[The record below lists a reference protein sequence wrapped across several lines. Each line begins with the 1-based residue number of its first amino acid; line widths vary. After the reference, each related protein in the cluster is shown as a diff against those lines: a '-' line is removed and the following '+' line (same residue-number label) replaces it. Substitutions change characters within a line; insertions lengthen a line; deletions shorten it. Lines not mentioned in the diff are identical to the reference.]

1 MRHSDGLSRSS
12 GRDLSRARRVRGVV
26 LSLSFA
32 VGVTGVWWAG
42 DPRSEP
48 DSRPSA
54 GPLVEVGP
62 ARAARAPGS
71 GGLPSQGTELAHF
84 GAASKTSPTPASAE
98 RPPSHYSA
106 ERLASPDA
114 GEFDPE
120 NPAHLEAAGRRA
132 WTIGRL
138 EDAAEFFQRALANRE
153 LRLGP
158 DDPSVAHT
166 LRLLG
171 GVYADQ
177 HRYVD
182 AEAAYQRAI
191 VINEGGGSRSVL
203 AAAVLYDLALLHRS
217 QGRSMEALPL
227 LEAALDIELDLW
239 GPQHPNV
246 AARLAA
252 LGLLHRQQG
261 HYDEAEPYLE
271 QSLLVREQIYRR
283 DHPETTGALTSL
295 AQLYRQQ
302 KRYAEAED
310 LFRRALEVHEGMS
323 DQPRVAMDLA
333 NLSVLYLSDAQF
345 AQAQPVFERALRI
358 EDENQWSVTPQVSVG
373 LDQLARVADAEGR
386 QDEAEE
392 IYEWAFDA
400 SQRVL
405 GSESANTAFLR
416 NQYIQYLRSL
426 GRDEDADRLEKS

>member
-1 MRHSDGLSRSS
+1 
-12 GRDLSRARRVRGVV
+12 
-26 LSLSFA
+26 
-32 VGVTGVWWAG
+32 
-42 DPRSEP
+42 
-48 DSRPSA
+48 
-54 GPLVEVGP
+54 
-62 ARAARAPGS
+62 
-71 GGLPSQGTELAHF
+71 
-84 GAASKTSPTPASAE
+84 
-98 RPPSHYSA
+98 
-106 ERLASPDA
+106 
-114 GEFDPE
+114 
-120 NPAHLEAAGRRA
+120 
-132 WTIGRL
+132 
-138 EDAAEFFQRALANRE
+138 
-153 LRLGP
+153 
-158 DDPSVAHT
+158 
-166 LRLLG
+166 
-171 GVYADQ
+171 
-177 HRYVD
+177 
-182 AEAAYQRAI
+182 
-191 VINEGGGSRSVL
+191 
-203 AAAVLYDLALLHRS
+203 
-217 QGRSMEALPL
+217 MEALPL